1 MRSASRRRLG
11 AHSDCDDLNAQRFRT
26 GLDLQQAVD
35 VRMRTRAVARVRRVL
50 GKHREA
56 VPGRPGVQRAECFQ
70 EIVVH
75 RQRALLARLV
85 LDACHHGT
93 LAVDQ
98 IDTLDTFDGRQL
110 GEVVREYVAR
120 LNHCKHSV
128 CSENRVEPYL
138 IRGKTRIPIPEERK
152 ALAAVRLAARGAA
165 RTDADAAILNS
176 VLAGLV
182 VSRLSFVLHYL
193 PAYRAAPVTAL
204 DIRDLGFD
212 LLPGVV
218 AGALALGWML
228 LRRRHVRR
236 AVLVASAVGVLGW
249 SVATLAAGASPQ
261 DKTVPRL
268 NLPDLGGHVHPL
280 ARDDGKPLVIN
291 LWASWCGPC
300 RAEMPVLAEAQRDFG
315 GVDVVFVNQGETR
328 ETATGYLSSQRID
341 VRNLLLDPALTLA
354 RAVGAR
360 AFPTTLFYDAR
371 GTLLAVHLGAFSR
384 ATFERAL
391 TTLYPAVHAAT
402 GATPSP

>member
-1 MRSASRRRLG
+1 M
-11 AHSDCDDLNAQRFRT
+11 
-26 GLDLQQAVD
+26 
-35 VRMRTRAVARVRRVL
+35 
-50 GKHREA
+50 
-56 VPGRPGVQRAECFQ
+56 
-70 EIVVH
+70 
-75 RQRALLARLV
+75 
-85 LDACHHGT
+85 
-93 LAVDQ
+93 
-98 IDTLDTFDGRQL
+98 
-110 GEVVREYVAR
+110 
-120 LNHCKHSV
+120 
-128 CSENRVEPYL
+128 EPYL